1 MIKNHKNQESGED
14 YLETIYILEKK
25 NGVVKSADIAR
36 ELNYSRPSVSR
47 AMGILEKDGLIVF
60 NQKSHIILTEEGI
73 KKAKSIYDR
82 HITLKKFLIS
92 VTGVNE
98 KTAEIDACRIEH
110 FISPETF
117 HGIKKY
123 LKNLDK

>member
-1 MIKNHKNQESGED
+1 MQIHINNESSED

-36 ELNYSRPSVSR
+36 EFNYSRASISR
-47 AMGILEKDGLIVF
+47 AMGILEKNGLIIF
-60 NQKSHIILTEEGI
+60 NQRSHIILTEEGI

-82 HITLKKFLIS
+82 HITLKKFLIT
-92 VTGVNE
+92 VTGVDDNI
-98 KTAEIDACRIEH
+98 AEMDACRIEH

-117 HGIKKY
+117 QGIKKY

>member
-1 MIKNHKNQESGED
+1 MQIHINNESSED

-36 ELNYSRPSVSR
+36 EFNYSRASISR
-47 AMGILEKDGLIVF
+47 AMGILEKNGLIIF

-82 HITLKKFLIS
+82 HITLKKFLIT
-92 VTGVNE
+92 VTGVDDN
-98 KTAEIDACRIEH
+98 TAEMDACRIEH

-117 HGIKKY
+117 QGIKKY